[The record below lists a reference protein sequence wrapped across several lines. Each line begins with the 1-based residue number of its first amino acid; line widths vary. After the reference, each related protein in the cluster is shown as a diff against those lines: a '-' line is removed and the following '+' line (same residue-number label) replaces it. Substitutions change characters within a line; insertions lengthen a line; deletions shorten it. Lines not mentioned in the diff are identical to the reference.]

1 MKISIALASYNGKKY
16 IQEQLDSFVQQTRQP
31 DELVISDDGSRDGTL
46 VIVEAFRESAPFEVR
61 VLRDQ
66 ENLGYAGNFNR
77 ALSATT
83 GDLVF
88 LSDQDDVWFPEK
100 LEKMERAAQGDPDA
114 LLIMC
119 DAELTDGALNPVGVT
134 KVGQIRSAGM
144 DMTSFVMGCCIAV
157 EREFLDM
164 VLPIPAGYPAHDNWL
179 VRIADG
185 IGCKAV
191 FDESLQYYRRH
202 DSNASGFIANRTSRI
217 SKWHVFQE
225 RMKKTFAR
233 DSQEGAPFDQQISTN
248 EQMIAGVRRAMDRAD
263 SKWHDGLRALV
274 GRMESQVEAV
284 RERSEIRGES
294 FLRRIPRVVGFWW
307 RGGYC
312 HFSGWKSA
320 ARDFAF
326 K

>member
-1 MKISIALASYNGKKY
+1 MKISIALASYNGEKY

-31 DELVISDDGSRDGTL
+31 DELVVSDDGSGDGTL
-46 VIVEAFRESAPFEVR
+46 DIVEAFRESAPFEVR

-100 LEKMERAAQGDPDA
+100 LERMERAARDDPDA

-119 DAELTDGALNPVGVT
+119 DAALTDGALNPVGVT
-134 KVGQIRSAGM
+134 KIGQFRSGGIPI
-144 DMTSFVMGCCIAV
+144 TSFVMGCCAAV
-157 EREFLDM
+157 KRELLDM
-164 VLPIPAGYPAHDNWL
+164 VLPIPPGFPSHDGWL

-191 FDESLQYYRRH
+191 HDEPLQYYRRH
-202 DSNASGFIANRTSRI
+202 ESNVSGVIVNRASRI
-217 SKWHVFQE
+217 SKWQLFQE

-233 DSQEGAPFDQQISTN
+233 DSMEGVPFDQQICKN
-248 EQMIAGVRRAMDRAD
+248 EQMIVGVRRAMERTD
-263 SKWHDGLRALV
+263 SKWYDALRALV
-274 GRMESQVEAV
+274 GRMESQVEAA
-284 RERSEIRGES
+284 RERSEIRRTS
-294 FLRRIPRVVGFWW
+294 FLRRMPRVVGFWW
-307 RGGYC
+307 RGGYRQ
-312 HFSGWKSA
+312 FRGWRSA
-320 ARDFAF
+320 VRDLAF